1 MINKM
6 DKYDA
11 IREVIIDLKAK
22 IPPQAGGQY
31 HTAIRVLEQELSILR
46 QELQGQVETA
56 VAEIGETLQ

>member
-1 MINKM
+1 MMNKM

-31 HTAIRVLEQELSILR
+31 YTAIRVLEEELSILR
-46 QELQGQVETA
+46 QELQGQIEKA
-56 VAEIGETLQ
+56 VDEVGATIQ

>member
-11 IREVIIDLKAK
+11 IREVINDLKAK
-22 IPPQAGGQY
+22 IPAQAGGQY
-31 HTAIRVLEQELSILR
+31 YTAIHVLEEELSILR
-46 QELQGQVETA
+46 QELQGQVEKA